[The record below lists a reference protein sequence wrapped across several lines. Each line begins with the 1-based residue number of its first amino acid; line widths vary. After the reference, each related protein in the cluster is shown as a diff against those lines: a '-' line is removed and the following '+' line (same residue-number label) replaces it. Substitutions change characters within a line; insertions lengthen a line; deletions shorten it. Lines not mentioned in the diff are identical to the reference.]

1 MSDDRFAN
9 IAAYSIIGVIILAIA
24 FYPAT
29 FALGFILSKTDK
41 ITVYEVVKEDDKLE
55 FNVTKYIPR
64 GIYGSTIAFLA
75 TPLIDVQTVPKYI
88 TKNNQTVTLSNYNL
102 NDRIVI
108 NSTQEKLYT
117 KLDTYGGMVL
127 KEGIV
132 IEQMIAVNE
141 ITTVIGFTPDHV
153 GCEDL
158 LPESSYDDFLYW
170 IGSTAY
176 RECS

>member
-24 FYPAT
+24 FYPVT
-29 FALGFILSKTDK
+29 FALGFIISKTDK

-75 TPLIDVQTVPKYI
+75 TPLVDLQTAPKYTTNSGHI
-88 TKNNQTVTLSNYNL
+88 INLSNYNL

-117 KLDTYGGMVL
+117 KL
-127 KEGIV
+127 
-132 IEQMIAVNE
+132 
-141 ITTVIGFTPDHV
+141 
-153 GCEDL
+153 
-158 LPESSYDDFLYW
+158 
-170 IGSTAY
+170 
-176 RECS
+176 